1 MVVMTQRDKIGMEA
15 LFRRVIPPHKR
26 HGSQFVFRQARP
38 AAQLMPVYG
47 LPAHAEICLKIPF
60 VL

>member
-1 MVVMTQRDKIGMEA
+1 MTQRDKIGMEA

-38 AAQLMPVYG
+38 AAQLAPVYG
-47 LPAHAEICLKIPF
+47 LIIHSETCFRP
-60 VL
+60 

>member
-15 LFRRVIPPHKR
+15 LFRRVIPSHKR

-38 AAQLMPVYG
+38 SVQLAPVYG
-47 LPAHAEICLKIPF
+47 VRAHA
-60 VL
+60 

>member
-15 LFRRVIPPHKR
+15 LFRRVIPSHKR

-38 AAQLMPVYG
+38 SVQLAPVYG
-47 LPAHAEICLKIPF
+47 VPAHA
-60 VL
+60 

>member
-26 HGSQFVFRQARP
+26 HGSQFVFRQARTCSTACASVLVP
-38 AAQLMPVYG
+38 PHAQIHFKVTS
-47 LPAHAEICLKIPF
+47 
-60 VL
+60 VQ